1 MLKKIKICFV
11 LGSLNQG
18 GAEKQFVEL
27 IKNIDKSRFD
37 VTLCI
42 YSRKEVFF
50 QEIFKIKGIN
60 IHTRNW
66 KFKISYFRLAEL
78 FFFLRR
84 YFKENRFDLIQTM
97 LRHNGV
103 YIRIMTSSFYN
114 NRIVSSIRTR
124 FDKYDGFNLFLEKK
138 LIKKSFSVANTVSS
152 AESFKSQ
159 LNPKFHDRICTIYNG
174 FDTSYFTP
182 PKIIKDYK
190 NLIKIG
196 LVGRISKEK
205 NFSQIVRVLP
215 FLNENIEINI
225 IGSKGNSY
233 DELLSLINESN
244 LSDRITIQEPTSDIK
259 SFYHSIDLCLITSS
273 LEGCPNVLFESLLCG
288 NFNIINI
295 NANTDNFI
303 VDGYSGLVYDGSDN
317 DLIKKINY
325 FKQLY
330 INKEHYYMI
339 NNGLNYS
346 RSNFSIK
353 KMVLQYENLYEHII
367 NKFHYEKN

>member
-1 MLKKIKICFV
+1 MLKKIKICFI

-50 QEIFKIKGIN
+50 QEIFKIKDIN

-66 KFKISYFRLAEL
+66 KFKSSYFRLFEL
-78 FFFLRR
+78 FFFLRI
-84 YFKENRFDLIQTM
+84 YFKKNRFDLVQTM

-103 YIRIMTSSFYN
+103 FIRIMTSSFYN
-114 NRIVSSIRTR
+114 NRIVSSVRTR
-124 FDKYDGFNLFLEKK
+124 FDKYVGFNLFLEKK
-138 LIKKSFSVANTVSS
+138 LINNSFSVANTINA
-152 AESFKSQ
+152 AECFKSQ
-159 LNPKFHDRICTIYNG
+159 LSPKLHDRIYTIYNG

-182 PKIIKDYK
+182 PKIIKEYK
-190 NLIKIG
+190 NFLKIG
-196 LVGRISKEK
+196 LAGRISKEK
-205 NFSQIVRVLP
+205 NFSQIIRVLP

-233 DELLSLINESN
+233 DELLSLIQESN
-244 LSDRITIQEPTSDIK
+244 LSNRVIIQESVNDMK
-259 SFYHSIDLCLITSS
+259 SFYHSIDICLITST
-273 LEGCPNVLFESLLCG
+273 LEGCSNVLFESLLCG
-288 NFNIINI
+288 NLNIINI

-317 DLIKKINY
+317 DLIKKINH
-325 FKQLY
+325 FKQIY
-330 INKEHYYMI
+330 INKEHYNMI
-339 NNGLNYS
+339 NNGLDYC

-353 KMVLQYENLYEHII
+353 KMVFQYENLYEHII
-367 NKFHYEKN
+367 NKYHYEKN